1 MNLPNKITLS
11 RFVVALMLFAYLVF
25 TDTCSGDDWLA
36 PTLAGGVFVLA
47 VATDA
52 LDGHLARKLGLQ
64 SDFGRVA
71 DPVVDKIIVC
81 GVFIFLVTT
90 KWAQVFVPVWMAVL
104 LVSREF
110 LVTTLRGYIETRG
123 VAFPARWDGKLKMVL
138 QCAAIPAVFMVRA
151 FDLGFGYEYPW
162 AMDFAVWAAHILV
175 WATFLMTVTSG
186 ARYVSAAAHVLRAEE
201 GPRAAAASEARSP
214 ETAG

>member
-11 RFVVALMLFAYLVF
+11 RFVVALLLFAYLVW

-36 PTLAGGVFVLA
+36 PTIAGSVFVLA

-64 SDFGRVA
+64 SDFGRIA

-81 GVFIFLVTT
+81 GAFIFLVSTE
-90 KWAQVFVPVWMAVL
+90 WARQFVPVWMAVL

-138 QCAAIPAVFMVRA
+138 QCGAIPAVLMYRA
-151 FDLGFGYEYPW
+151 FDLGFGHEHPA
-162 AMDFAVWAAHILV
+162 AMDYARWQAHILV

-186 ARYVSAAAHVLRAEE
+186 ARYVTAAAQVLRGEE
-201 GPRAAAASEARSP
+201 GGPAEPAP
-214 ETAG
+214 